1 MVGVGI
7 IVEYNPF
14 HNGHN
19 YHLKKSK
26 EKGEVVIAV
35 MSGDFVQRG
44 EPALLSKWERAKS
57 ALIMGADIVAELPV
71 FYSVQ
76 SAEIFARGAIGILKN
91 LGTEKIIFGS
101 ESNDIKKFEQL
112 LSLEE
117 NKKFIEELQKNL
129 KEGNSYP
136 TAYNKTVLNFLGED
150 FSLNSND
157 ILGTEYLRAIKFWK
171 ANIIPYTLKREGANY
186 HSHNF
191 YGNIASASGIRKL
204 IENKEDFSKIKNF
217 IPEETFEILFKA
229 ISENKITN
237 ISKFYNLIRYAI
249 LSQKENLKNI
259 QDVENGFEN
268 RLYENALICENY
280 NDFMKKIITKRFTIG
295 RVQRVLIHILLGI
308 TKEITDEAKKNI
320 PYIRIF
326 GFSQKGREYLKTLK
340 NENNIKII
348 TSLKN
353 IQKILSEDERIF
365 LELNE
370 RAGKIYGIIN
380 PYENRK
386 IPLIY

>member
-76 SAEIFARGAIGILKN
+76 SAEIFARGAIGILKH
-91 LGTEKIIFGS
+91 LGAEKIIFGS

-136 TAYNKTVLNFLGED
+136 TAYNKTVLNFLGAD

-204 IENKEDFSKIKNF
+204 IENKEDFSNIKNF

-295 RVQRVLIHILLGI
+295 RVQRVLIHILLEI

-353 IQKILSEDERIF
+353 IQKILSEDERKF

>member
-91 LGTEKIIFGS
+91 LGAEKIIFGS

-340 NENNIKII
+340 NENNVKII

-353 IQKILSEDERIF
+353 IQKILSEDERKF

>member
-76 SAEIFARGAIGILKN
+76 SAEIFARGAIGILKY
-91 LGTEKIIFGS
+91 LGAEKIIFGS

-112 LSLEE
+112 LNLEE

-136 TAYNKTVLNFLGED
+136 TAYNKTVLNFLGAD

-353 IQKILSEDERIF
+353 IQKILSEDERKF